1 MTGRPMVLV
10 PFDRREAITLKQAAA
25 IAGRS
30 ETTVRGWCA
39 SYHIGRR
46 VVGGPWMVSRVA
58 LAMLL
63 DGDRRAL
70 EAYLS
75 GDRSGP
81 LMTPYMDRLGAAAS
95 AGIGAMSECLARRK
109 IDFQLDGSAD

>member
-1 MTGRPMVLV
+1 MRADDPQVLV
-10 PFDRREAITLKQAAA
+10 PYSVDEALCLKEAAS

-30 ETTVRGWCA
+30 ETTVRGWCGV
-39 SYHIGRR
+39 YHIGRR
-46 VVGGPWMVSRVA
+46 IVGGPWRVSRVA

-63 DGDRRAL
+63 DGDQPAL

-81 LMTPYMDRLGAAAS
+81 VVAPYFERAKGPS
-95 AGIGAMSECLARRK
+95 T
-109 IDFQLDGSAD
+109 